1 MFTEHLNETMRR
13 FVNELKL
20 NRQRKQAAAAR
31 GRAIDCM
38 ELEDRI
44 LLSASPIAP
53 TWLVNKTVVGVQQ
66 TTTQTS
72 KTVAADASGNHV
84 AVWSSQNA
92 DGSWTVNAQRFNSAG
107 TALGTQIQV
116 SSKTS
121 LDQQNATV
129 SMNANGTFVI
139 TWTNDNGSDSLVD
152 VYAKQFTV
160 NPDGSVKSGAEFLVT
175 SHTRDDQMNS
185 SVAVNSSGG
194 FVVTWS
200 SQKEDGTGWAVYAE
214 RFDSSGNALGQAFKV
229 ECLRFQRPAL
239 LPRGDRRRWK
249 FHRHLARPGRRRLG
263 HFRATVRLVGQ
274 SAGDGVPRQHDHRR
288 QPAERRHRH
297 ERHRKL
303 RGELVHRRPGHLR
316 PAVQRRRLDGR
327 QRVPGEHDHRR
338 RILRNDLH
346 PYRRQAPIFGGI
358 RTSSISPPR
367 VSPATERSS
376 QGSTR

>member
-107 TALGTQIQV
+107 AALGTQIQV

-121 LDQQNATV
+121 LSQQNATV
-129 SMNANGTFVI
+129 SMNANGSFVI

-214 RFDSSGNALGQAFKV
+214 RFDSSGNAL
-229 ECLRFQRPAL
+229 
-239 LPRGDRRRWK
+239 
-249 FHRHLARPGRRRLG
+249 RPGIQGRKPPTPTTS
-263 HFRATVRLVGQ
+263 FT
-274 SAGDGVPRQHDHRR
+274 
-288 QPAERRHRH
+288 PAW
-297 ERHRKL
+297 
-303 RGELVHRRPGHLR
+303 RPTPL
-316 PAVQRRRLDGR
+316 
-327 QRVPGEHDHRR
+327 E
-338 RILRNDLH
+338 
-346 PYRRQAPIFGGI
+346 
-358 RTSSISPPR
+358 ISPSSGKARTATARASSGNGSTRRAIRWGRYSAPTR
-367 VSPATERSS
+367 PSPATSRAPTSP
-376 QGSTR
+376 